1 MDVEAAVLGG
11 VDIPVKS
18 EHGVDPYFNL
28 TMLESMNGWQ
38 NIWFFLSNNAAAPL
52 PVFTGN
58 CPIPQP
64 NWGYELAKKDLRKL
78 QPLCKVIQQLW

>member
-1 MDVEAAVLGG
+1 
-11 VDIPVKS
+11 
-18 EHGVDPYFNL
+18 
-28 TMLESMNGWQ
+28 
-38 NIWFFLSNNAAAPL
+38 
-52 PVFTGN
+52 VFTGN